1 MLTRFVRIQLI
12 IFTIASVIGVIAM
25 GLAYMQVPTLLGI
38 GRMTVTLELPATGG
52 LYPFSNVTYRGV
64 QVGKVTA
71 VGLTQNGAR
80 ATLSLASSAKVP
92 ADLRAEVRS
101 VSAIGEQYVDLRP
114 RSDGPPY
121 LHNGSVIAMG
131 DATIPQPIGPMLDK
145 TSALINS
152 IPKGKLS
159 TLLDES
165 FNAFNGAG
173 YDFESLYDS
182 SAKISGDLNGIAD
195 RAQTLT
201 EDTGPL
207 LDSQAGTADSIRL
220 WARSLAGF
228 TGQLS
233 DNDPRVRTLL
243 NKGPDALDEASRL
256 LEQLKPTLPVLLANL
271 TTIGQI
277 GITYHASL
285 EQVLVLLPP
294 FTAAV
299 QSFLGTK
306 SPTGKAT
313 GAFNLVISDPPACTV
328 GFLPPSQ
335 WRSPADETV
344 IDTPDGLYCKLPQ
357 DSPIGVRGARNYP
370 CMGHPGKRAPT
381 VEICNSDK
389 PFEPLA
395 MRQHVFGTYPIDP
408 NLLSQGI
415 PPDDRI
421 NFNRERIFGPVDG
434 TPLPAGVGGP
444 ALLGAP
450 GPAGFPD
457 APPSPPPASPD
468 APVPAGPA
476 GPPLQVGFLGAPA
489 PMGEV
494 PPIAPIDVGSPET
507 DSAGSQPSA
516 APSAFGRT
524 GSESGPSIAIAEYD
538 PHTGTYSTPD
548 GHVYRQSDLVTGK
561 RARTWQDMLAA

>member
-71 VGLTQNGAR
+71 VVLTQSGAK
-80 ATLSLASSAKVP
+80 ATLSLASSVKVP

-114 RSDGPPY
+114 RSDAPPY

-165 FNAFNGAG
+165 FNAFNGAD

-220 WARSLAGF
+220 WVRSLVGF

-243 NKGPDALDEASRL
+243 NNGPGALDEASRL

-285 EQVLVLLPP
+285 EQVLVLLPA

-357 DSPIGVRGARNYP
+357 DSPIGVRGAQLLLHGSSREACANGRNLQQRQAVRTAGNETARVRHLP
-370 CMGHPGKRAPT
+370 DRPQPALPGHPARRSDQFQPRADLRAGGRDAAASGSRWAGVARRTGTGRFPGCT
-381 VEICNSDK
+381 TIAVAS
-389 PFEPLA
+389 LA
-395 MRQHVFGTYPIDP
+395 RCSGAGGPGGATATG
-408 NLLSQGI
+408 GI
-415 PPDDRI
+415 PR
-421 NFNRERIFGPVDG
+421 RTGADG
-434 TPLPAGVGGP
+434 GGP
-444 ALLGAP
+444 AHCADRRWI
-450 GPAGFPD
+450 AGNR
-457 APPSPPPASPD
+457 
-468 APVPAGPA
+468 
-476 GPPLQVGFLGAPA
+476 
-489 PMGEV
+489 
-494 PPIAPIDVGSPET
+494 
-507 DSAGSQPSA
+507 
-516 APSAFGRT
+516 FGRQPT
-524 GSESGPSIAIAEYD
+524 LGGAER
-538 PHTGTYSTPD
+538 
-548 GHVYRQSDLVTGK
+548 V
-561 RARTWQDMLAA
+561 RAHRI